1 MDRIVVGVDGSTGS
15 LAALRWALKLAAETG
30 ASLEAVHAW
39 EFSYAWIDG
48 YTPDVD
54 RWAAQAEEAAHVC
67 LDGALAEAMG
77 RQPCY
82 VEVTRTVVEGSPA
95 KALLD
100 RAKDADALVVG
111 SRGRGGFTG
120 LLLGSVSQQC
130 VHHARVPVV
139 VVPEPE

>member
-1 MDRIVVGVDGSTGS
+1 MERIVVGVDGSAGS
-15 LAALRWALKLAAETG
+15 LAALRWALELASETG
-30 ASLEAVHAW
+30 AVLEVVNVW
-39 EFSYAWIDG
+39 ELSYAWIDG
-48 YTPDVD
+48 YVPDVD
-54 RWAAQAEEAAHVC
+54 RWAAQAEAAAHGC
-67 LDGALAEAMG
+67 LDGAVADVLG
-77 RQPCY
+77 GKPCY
-82 VEVTRTVVEGSPA
+82 VEITRTVVEGSPA
-95 KALLD
+95 KVLLD

>member
-1 MDRIVVGVDGSTGS
+1 MERIVVGVDGSTGS

-30 ASLEAVHAW
+30 AVLEAVHAW

-67 LDGALAEAMG
+67 LDRALAEALG

-95 KALLD
+95 RALLD